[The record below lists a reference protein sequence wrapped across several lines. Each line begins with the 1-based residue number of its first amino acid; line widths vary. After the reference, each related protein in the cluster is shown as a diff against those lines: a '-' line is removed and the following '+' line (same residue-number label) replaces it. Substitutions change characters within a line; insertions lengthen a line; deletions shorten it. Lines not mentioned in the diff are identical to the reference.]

1 MNKYRFGSI
10 FILSSLIVG
19 SLVAL
24 SKLVDDSHQLRLTV
38 GQDCSFVFDSDSKPT
53 LVDDNSGQARVRTL
67 QLSYTDAEEGGS
79 DDHVVLLD
87 GGTIKTDGTP
97 FSVESGFGSVVNGLN
112 AVTAYF
118 TAEPGASL
126 VLKTT
131 YTSSVDFSD
140 ASTFTLTSNNMQSLY
155 GINDV
160 VDYLL
165 PRYFCLQAIGG
176 KVTIQGFAL
185 YCSAEERTPISLL
198 SKKTWT
204 GTYEYLD
211 ENYEPH
217 SLESA
222 VLTLDNDG
230 TYNYINFPKYNA
242 ETLEFDW
249 VKLYLVKF
257 ANPGYYL
264 IENLNNCM
272 PIEEEVF
279 ITNDLDSSNFTIK
292 SLDELVHSFSGK
304 LVVKA
309 TSLELSADKLEVNNV
324 GDTITITA
332 KVNPSDFTS
341 KIEWTLSNDNFTQV
355 STTSTYNGEKMVVK
369 SAVSGAST
377 TVTASID
384 GLTKEITI
392 STKDASDL
400 PQFPSELIGNWKFDG
415 GGYYLYATFSKEE
428 IIVSDDLYNYDEYNY
443 ALSNIEEDNGSGVL
457 TITYGDSDDFIFTY
471 DGTTLTLVEESLSGM
486 YLDCVGVKI

>member
-67 QLSYTDAEEGGS
+67 QLSYTDAEDGGS

-112 AVTAYF
+112 AITACF

-126 VLKTT
+126 ILKTA

-140 ASTFTLTSNNMQSLY
+140 ASTFNLTSGTRQSLY

-160 VDYLL
+160 LDYLL

-176 KVTIQGFAL
+176 KVTIQGFSIS
-185 YCSAEERTPISLL
+185 CSAEERTPISLL

-211 ENYEPH
+211 VENYETY

-222 VLTLDNDG
+222 TITLDNDG
-230 TYNYINFPKYNA
+230 TYNYINFPKYNI
-242 ETLEFDW
+242 ETSKFEW
-249 VKLYLVKF
+249 TKLYLFKF

-264 IENLNNCM
+264 TENLNNCM
-272 PIEEEVF
+272 PIEEEIF
-279 ITNDLDSSNFTIK
+279 ITNDFGSPNFTIE

-309 TSLELSADKLEVNNV
+309 TSLDLSADKLEVNNV

-384 GLTKEITI
+384 GLTKEVTI
-392 STKDASDL
+392 STKDASEL
-400 PQFPSELIGNWKFDG
+400 PQFPDELIGNWEFVSE
-415 GGYYLYATFSKEE
+415 YEFILSVTFGKEE
-428 IIVSDDLYNYDEYNY
+428 IYVSDDIFYYGETYQ
-443 ALSNIEEDNGSGVL
+443 LSTIEDDDLGLL
-457 TITYGDSDDFIFTY
+457 TITYGDYDFKFTY
-471 DGTTLTLVEESLSGM
+471 DGTALTLVEEMNGM
-486 YLDCVGVKI
+486 YFDCVGVKI

>member
-67 QLSYTDAEEGGS
+67 QLSYTDAEDGGS

-112 AVTAYF
+112 AITAYF

-126 VLKTT
+126 ILKTA

-140 ASTFTLTSNNMQSLY
+140 ASTFNLTSGTRQSLY

-160 VDYLL
+160 LDYLL

-176 KVTIQGFAL
+176 KVTIQGFSIS
-185 YCSAEERTPISLL
+185 CSAEERTPISLL

-211 ENYEPH
+211 VENYETY

-222 VLTLDNDG
+222 TITLDNDG
-230 TYNYINFPKYNA
+230 TYNYINFPKYNM
-242 ETLEFDW
+242 ETSKFEW
-249 VKLYLVKF
+249 TKLYLFKF

-264 IENLNNCM
+264 TENLNNCM
-272 PIEEEVF
+272 PIEEEIF
-279 ITNDLDSSNFTIK
+279 ITNDFESSNFTIE

-309 TSLELSADKLEVNNV
+309 TSLDLSADKLEVNNV

-355 STTSTYNGEKMVVK
+355 SITSIYNGEKMVVK

-384 GLTKEITI
+384 GLTKEVTI

-400 PQFPSELIGNWKFDG
+400 PQFPSELIGNWEFVSE
-415 GGYYLYATFSKEE
+415 YEFILSVTFYEE
-428 IIVSDDLYNYDEYNY
+428 RIDAYDEYFY
-443 ALSNIEEDNGSGVL
+443 GDKYQLSTIEDNGLGVL
-457 TITYGDSDDFIFTY
+457 TITYGDGDFKFTY
-471 DGTTLTLVEESLSGM
+471 DGTTLILLIDSAYEYYNGCEGT
-486 YLDCVGVKI
+486 KI

>member
-53 LVDDNSGQARVRTL
+53 LIDDNSGQARVRTL
-67 QLSYTDAEEGGS
+67 QLSYTDAEDGGS

-112 AVTAYF
+112 AITAYF
-118 TAEPGASL
+118 TAEQGASL
-126 VLKTT
+126 ILKTA
-131 YTSSVDFSD
+131 YTSSVDFND
-140 ASTFTLTSNNMQSLY
+140 ASTFNLTSGTRQSLY

-160 VDYLL
+160 LDYLL

-176 KVTIQGFAL
+176 KVTIQGFSIS
-185 YCSAEERTPISLL
+185 CSAEERTQISLL

-204 GTYEYLD
+204 GTYKYLD
-211 ENYEPH
+211 VENNYETY

-222 VLTLDNDG
+222 TITLDNDG
-230 TYNYINFPKYNA
+230 TYNYINFPKYNI
-242 ETLEFDW
+242 ETSQFEW
-249 VKLYLVKF
+249 TKLYLFKF

-264 IENLNNCM
+264 TENLNNCM
-272 PIEEEVF
+272 PIEEEIF
-279 ITNDLDSSNFTIK
+279 ITNDFGSSNFTIE

-309 TSLELSADKLEVNNV
+309 TSLDLSADKLEVNNV

-384 GLTKEITI
+384 GLTKEVTI

-400 PQFPSELIGNWKFDG
+400 PQFPSELIGNWEFVSSEYG
-415 GGYYLYATFSKEE
+415 FILSVTFYEE
-428 IIVSDDLYNYDEYNY
+428 CIDAYDEYFYGDNY
-443 ALSNIEEDNGSGVL
+443 QLSTIEDNGLGVL
-457 TITYGDSDDFIFTY
+457 TITYGDDDFKFTY
-471 DGTTLTLVEESLSGM
+471 DGTTLILLIDSAYEYYNGCEGT
-486 YLDCVGVKI
+486 KI